1 MVAFDSTG
9 NSLVD
14 RAYVGDLGGQ
24 VWRIDLVGDVPA
36 NWTVTRILNV
46 GRHFASTDK
55 STDRRFFNRV
65 DVASTLDSTG
75 DFDAIIIGSGDR
87 EDPKA
92 VETTNAFYMYKDRVV
107 VSTNTP
113 TIIEQDPTG
122 LADLT
127 TNCAQDDT
135 CSDETNDDLD
145 NGWFIVLEDDG
156 EKNLAPSLTLGGKVI
171 FTTFSPNSVPLTCD
185 LSEGLG
191 RQYIVDLFDAT
202 AVQNFDTTNDSGGEV
217 LAASD
222 RSDELES
229 GGIPVEAVPLGEGYI
244 LMQGQT
250 GGIGG
255 VGGTVQN
262 IQIGTYW
269 KTFWYEDQEE

>member
-1 MVAFDSTG
+1 
-9 NSLVD
+9 
-14 RAYVGDLGGQ
+14 
-24 VWRIDLVGDVPA
+24 
-36 NWTVTRILNV
+36 
-46 GRHFASTDK
+46 

-92 VETTNAFYMYKDRVV
+92 VETNNAFYMYKDRVIA
-107 VSTNTP
+107 STNSSP
-113 TIIEQDPTG
+113 TIIERDPTG

-127 TNCAQDDT
+127 SNCAQDNTCTDT
-135 CSDETNDDLD
+135 TNDLLV
-145 NGWFIVLEDDG
+145 NGWFIELEDIG

-171 FTTFSPNSVPLTCD
+171 FTTFSPSSIPLTCD

-202 AVQNFDTTNDSGGEV
+202 AVQNFDTTNDVGGEV
-217 LAASD
+217 LATAD
-222 RSDELES
+222 RFDELES
-229 GGIPVEAVPLGEGYI
+229 GGIPVEAVPLGEGFI

-250 GGIGG
+250 TNGGGG
-255 VGGTVQN
+255 VVGGTVQN
-262 IQIGTYW
+262 IEIGTYW
-269 KTFWYEDQEE
+269 KTFWYEEQGSN